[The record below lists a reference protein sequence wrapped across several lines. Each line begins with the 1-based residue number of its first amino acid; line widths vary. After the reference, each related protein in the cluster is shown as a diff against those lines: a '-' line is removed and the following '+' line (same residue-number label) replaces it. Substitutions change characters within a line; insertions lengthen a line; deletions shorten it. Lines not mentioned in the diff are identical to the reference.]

1 MRASRLLSILL
12 TLQSKGRVSAP
23 ALAAALEVSVRTVYR
38 DIDHLS
44 AAGVPVWGDR
54 GRQGGFQLKEGWRTQ
69 LTGLT
74 ASEAQAL
81 FMAGLPGPAKDL
93 GLQEAAA
100 SVQLKLIAAL
110 PADWQQD
117 AERAASRFHLD
128 PVDWFRGIAPPTT

>member
-12 TLQSKGRVSAP
+12 TLQTKGRVSAP

-54 GRQGGFQLKEGWRTQ
+54 GRQGGFELKEGWRTQ

-74 ASEAQAL
+74 AGEARPCSWPACRAGEGPGAAGRGRVGAPQADRRL
-81 FMAGLPGPAKDL
+81 AG
-93 GLQEAAA
+93 
-100 SVQLKLIAAL
+100 
-110 PADWQQD
+110 DWQRD

-128 PVDWFRGIAPPTT
+128 PVDWFRGAAPPIT

>member
-12 TLQSKGRVSAP
+12 TLQSKGRVTAP

-69 LTGLT
+69 LTGVT

-81 FMAGLPGPAKDL
+81 FMAGLPGPA
-93 GLQEAAA
+93 
-100 SVQLKLIAAL
+100 
-110 PADWQQD
+110 
-117 AERAASRFHLD
+117 
-128 PVDWFRGIAPPTT
+128 